1 MQMKSRVLA
10 SFDRL
15 IRQQVHCTIL
25 SQVNQSCCAF
35 FPRHGALTLWTSLH
49 LPWKHDHKQPCASAC
64 MLCWVKGQVLSPR
77 RHWPQTKKDK
87 GRIHDS
93 RLLTICR
100 HVINSFECV
109 SIMRQI
115 TWLNRLWLPVE
126 EICLT
131 SSVCTTRTTAIIP
144 VCP

>member
-1 MQMKSRVLA
+1 
-10 SFDRL
+10 
-15 IRQQVHCTIL
+15 
-25 SQVNQSCCAF
+25 
-35 FPRHGALTLWTSLH
+35 
-49 LPWKHDHKQPCASAC
+49 
-64 MLCWVKGQVLSPR
+64 MLCWVKGKVLSPR
-77 RHWPQTKKDK
+77 RHWHQTKKDK

-109 SIMRQI
+109 SIMQQI

-144 VCP
+144 VCPKETATVQTNKGCEVLLQSLRMNPDLWHCHYCGKWSVSLPALPTPSHMKVQKMAQSLQAI